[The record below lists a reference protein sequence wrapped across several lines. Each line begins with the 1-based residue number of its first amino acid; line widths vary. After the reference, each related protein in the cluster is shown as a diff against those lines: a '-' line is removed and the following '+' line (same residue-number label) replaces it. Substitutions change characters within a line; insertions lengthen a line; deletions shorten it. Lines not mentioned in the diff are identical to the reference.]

1 MILSNIVV
9 QNTVCEPRASRQL
22 APSWTVQKDLEEI
35 MEKITST
42 ALADLTFVA
51 FDVETTGLSP
61 VAQRLVEISGVKFGA
76 GVEEPAIFSRLINPE
91 CPIPREVQR
100 IHGITDEMVREEP
113 TFREVIPEFI
123 EFVGDCVLMAHNAP
137 FDVEFVRVSLARLGM
152 PFPKNKVVDTLV
164 MSRELMPDAPRHQL
178 KTVVEL
184 LGLPAGDYHRALA
197 DSVHVRDVF
206 LKLIAASGLADFEAL
221 EIMGA
226 VSAFD
231 FDRHAESVRAS
242 MPEQSVAIMDSI
254 SRAIELRQVMKMTY
268 NGTYRSNRTVL
279 PLSLIHSRGQF
290 YLNAICQSLQAERTF
305 RVDRIDKVV
314 VNSG

>member
-1 MILSNIVV
+1 
-9 QNTVCEPRASRQL
+9 
-22 APSWTVQKDLEEI
+22 

-61 VAQRLVEISGVKFGA
+61 VAQRLVEISGVKFGPGA
-76 GVEEPAIFSRLINPE
+76 GSTGEPAIFSRLINPE

-137 FDVEFVRVSLARLGM
+137 FDVEFVRVSLARLGL

-164 MSRELMPDAPRHQL
+164 MSRELLPDAPRHQL
-178 KTVVEL
+178 KTVVEV

-206 LKLIAASGLADFEAL
+206 LKLTALSGLSDLEAL

-226 VSAFD
+226 VSPFD
-231 FDRHAESVRAS
+231 FDRHAESVRAA
-242 MPEQSVAIMDSI
+242 MPEQAVAIMDSI
-254 SRAIELRQVMKMTY
+254 NRAIELRQILKMTY

>member
-1 MILSNIVV
+1 MILSNVAS
-9 QNTVCEPRASRQL
+9 RAGVSRQL
-22 APSWTVQKDLEEI
+22 ASAWTTLRKDLEEI
-35 MEKITST
+35 MEKMTST
-42 ALADLTFVA
+42 AIADLTFVA

-61 VAQRLVEISGVKFGA
+61 VAQRLVEISGVKFGP
-76 GVEEPAIFSRLINPE
+76 GSGEEPAIFSRLINPE

-123 EFVGDCVLMAHNAP
+123 EFVGDCILMAHNAP

-164 MSRELMPDAPRHQL
+164 MSRELLPDAPRHQL

-206 LKLIAASGLADFEAL
+206 LKLTTASGLSDFEAL

-226 VSAFD
+226 VSTFD

-254 SRAIELRQVMKMTY
+254 SRAIELRQVVKMTY
-268 NGTYRSNRTVL
+268 NGTYRSNRTIL